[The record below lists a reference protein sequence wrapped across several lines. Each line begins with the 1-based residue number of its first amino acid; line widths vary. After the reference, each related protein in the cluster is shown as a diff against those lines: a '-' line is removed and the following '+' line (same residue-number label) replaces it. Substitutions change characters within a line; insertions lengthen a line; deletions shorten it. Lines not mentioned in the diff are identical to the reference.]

1 MAQDIAIA
9 DLLTQEGFDT
19 LPAFQSAREVLIS
32 KGLTNA
38 GKTNISAAKLPR
50 VREVLAGE
58 LYRACSDPLCQ
69 TMARLECG
77 SRKIV
82 PVSSA
87 GCRICGGKTSRRC
100 MEAASRL
107 LAQHGICRVVIVGG
121 TSADHDE
128 IAREA
133 RGKSVKFRFV
143 DGTRAGRATKL
154 ARAHISWADLV
165 VIWTNKPL
173 KHSVSNTY
181 TGNRSMAGRIVY
193 ANRTGVAAMISQV
206 ARQIA

>member
-19 LPAFQSAREVLIS
+19 LPAFQTAREVLIS

-38 GKTNISAAKLPR
+38 RKTNIHVAKLPR
-50 VREVLAGE
+50 VREALAGE

-69 TMARLECG
+69 TIARLECG
-77 SRKIV
+77 SRQV
-82 PVSSA
+82 VTVSPA
-87 GCRICGGKTSRRC
+87 GCRICGGKNSRRC
-100 MEAASRL
+100 LEAASRL
-107 LAQHGICRVVIVGG
+107 FQQHGICRVVIVGG
-121 TSADHDE
+121 TNTDHEE
-128 IAREA
+128 IARQA
-133 RGKSVKFRFV
+133 RGKSIEFRFV
-143 DGTRAGRATKL
+143 DGTRAGRATRI
-154 ARAHISWADLV
+154 AGANIRWADLV

-181 TGNRSMAGRIVY
+181 TGDRNRAGRVVY

-206 ARQIA
+206 VRQIA